1 MHTNAAKGTEVHSGE
16 QFGIRGY
23 WVNKDPDNPDVV
35 YIEDTEDEVP
45 EHKGRTTYIY
55 FGPTQPTPEEIN
67 FLKQTM
73 PGEIV
78 TGDTWF

>member
-1 MHTNAAKGTEVHSGE
+1 LLLIMFLANN
-16 QFGIRGY
+16 QQ
-23 WVNKDPDNPDVV
+23 
-35 YIEDTEDEVP
+35 DTPPNLFFTYTRFEHNS
-45 EHKGRTTYIY
+45 HKGRTTYIY